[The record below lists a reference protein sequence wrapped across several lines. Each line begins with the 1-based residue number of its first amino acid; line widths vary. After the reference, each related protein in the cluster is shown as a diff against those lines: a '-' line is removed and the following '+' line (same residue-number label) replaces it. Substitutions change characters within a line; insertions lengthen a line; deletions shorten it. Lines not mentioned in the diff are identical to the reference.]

1 MMLSCVGTLVFGAVG
16 GAALAKLGKVWASGA
31 EALGGK
37 GAARAASLGRVRYVE
52 GGGLATARQAFL
64 DPADLA
70 MRMPLAEGAEP
81 SIFDPPAFA
90 PTQVIRPA
98 DMPGPRALSGLE
110 PQPIGGG
117 TQVGARGPV
126 PLPPGIKPKPSSVA
140 SPAVVSTE
148 SRPLGVPDHGVIDSP
163 SRPLYSSDSL
173 QPVAYTQPERETPS
187 STTFALP
194 DNRGRAWLDNALPV
208 PDPGGR
214 PMISV
219 VIDDLGLNRNITQD
233 FIALPGPLT
242 LSHMAYAK
250 SPEGLVSAGRLHG
263 HEIMLHLPMEPR
275 DSRYNPGPGALMTNQ
290 SDGEIRRLVADA
302 LSRYPGVVG
311 LNNHMGSKFTADA
324 RGMGVVMTSL
334 AERGLMFLDSRTT
347 GSSVAPPQ
355 ARVHGVP
362 FVERAVFIDHEDNA
376 QSIHHQLA
384 QTEQFAAR
392 HGQAVAIGHPREKT
406 YRALAQWLPT
416 LADKGYALMPASAI
430 IRYHV

>member
-1 MMLSCVGTLVFGAVG
+1 MLVFGAVG

-31 EALGGK
+31 DALGGK
-37 GAARAASLGRVRYVE
+37 GAARAAALGHVRFVE
-52 GGGLATARQAFL
+52 DDGLATARRGFL
-64 DPADLA
+64 APADIA

-98 DMPGPRALSGLE
+98 DMPGPRTVSSPE
-110 PQPIGGG
+110 PQPSGGE
-117 TQVGARGPV
+117 TLAGARGAV
-126 PLPPGIKPKPSSVA
+126 PLPPGIKP
-140 SPAVVSTE
+140 
-148 SRPLGVPDHGVIDSP
+148 RNPLGVRQAVALSEAPDYGMPDQQGVIDSP
-163 SRPLYSSDSL
+163 SRPLYGSDSF
-173 QPVAYTQPERETPS
+173 QPVAYIQPERKAPS
-187 STTFALP
+187 STAFALP
-194 DNRGRAWLDNALPV
+194 GSRGRAWLDNALPV

-219 VIDDLGLNRNITQD
+219 VIDDLGLNRKITRD

-242 LSHMAYAK
+242 LSHMAYAE

-275 DSRYNPGPGALMTNQ
+275 DSHYNPGPGALMTSQ
-290 SDGEIRRLVADA
+290 SDSEIRRLVADA

-324 RGMGVVMTSL
+324 RGMGVVMGSL

-355 ARVHGVP
+355 ARLHGVP
-362 FVERAVFIDHEDNA
+362 FVERAVFIDHKDSA

-384 QTEQFAAR
+384 QIEQFAAR

-416 LADKGYALMPASAI
+416 LAGKGYALMPASAI